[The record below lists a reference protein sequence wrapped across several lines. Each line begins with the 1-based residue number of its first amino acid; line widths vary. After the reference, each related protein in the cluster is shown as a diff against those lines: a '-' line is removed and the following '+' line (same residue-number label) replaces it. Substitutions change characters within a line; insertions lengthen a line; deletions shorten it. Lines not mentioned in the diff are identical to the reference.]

1 MKISISLVGSSQHG
15 PERVSV
21 WYHAKAVPPDMAIWL
36 DLVASL
42 GIKYRRRVLTFCC
55 WSSSRL
61 GIDAHGEASHGVV
74 VVSGDCGLKI
84 ILSYEIVSSRCF
96 TSSVRP

>member
-36 DLVASL
+36 DLVLSL
-42 GIKYRRRVLTFCC
+42 GIKYRSRVLTLCC
-55 WSSSRL
+55 WSSSRV
-61 GIDAHGEASHGVV
+61 GIDAHGESSHGVV
-74 VVSGDCGLKI
+74 VVSGVSGLKI
-84 ILSYEIVSSRCF
+84 ILSYEIMGCRCF
-96 TSSVRP
+96 TLSVRP